1 MSQQNGLLK
10 LKCRKESNAL
20 LYKKARHWF
29 SVGEQEFIKAALSP
43 GNKKKKERDKDKQ
56 LKTIIS
62 VFTEMSRIRVISVA
76 FLAQNHNTMKHE
88 LHSWLT

>member
-10 LKCRKESNAL
+10 LKCRKELNAL
-20 LYKKARHWF
+20 LYQNARHWF
-29 SVGEQEFIKAALSP
+29 SMGEQEFIKAALSP
-43 GNKKKKERDKDKQ
+43 GNKKKKERDKGKQ

-76 FLAQNHNTMKHE
+76 FLAQNHNET
-88 LHSWLT
+88 

>member
-20 LYKKARHWF
+20 LYQKARHWF

-43 GNKKKKERDKDKQ
+43 GNKKRERERERQTIKNNKR

-76 FLAQNHNTMKHE
+76 FLAQNHNET
-88 LHSWLT
+88 